1 MKFRL
6 INTAFICVFVA
17 STPVKDTK
25 PNSGYATGMV
35 METTEISGS
44 SDLGL
49 SLVGGSLSKRAQ
61 ETFDENV
68 QKAQSE
74 LDGLFAKLS
83 GYVTINLFNFDSFES
98 AALKLGIEIEDA
110 VNFIQNYVR
119 PDTEI
124 LAQAT
129 FVQLVYQ
136 QMIQALT
143 LYKAFPPSR
152 GQNNCILRNLIQ
164 LNVSLFRLRNQ
175 DGKPNPLVE
184 NYVDLVQSYAHS
196 LEEWLSLLGQEEE
209 VSEPLNM
216 VIEPQLTKAQRSF
229 QQLASFF
236 PQRDVYV
243 PTDA

>member
-1 MKFRL
+1 MKFHL
-6 INTAFICVFVA
+6 ITTAFICVFVA

-25 PNSGYATGMV
+25 PNSGYATGMI
-35 METTEISGS
+35 MEATDISGS
-44 SDLGL
+44 SDLGI

-74 LDGLFAKLS
+74 LDGLFAKLN
-83 GYVTINLFNFDSFES
+83 GYVSLDLFNFDSFDI

-152 GQNNCILRNLIQ
+152 G
-164 LNVSLFRLRNQ
+164 
-175 DGKPNPLVE
+175 
-184 NYVDLVQSYAHS
+184 
-196 LEEWLSLLGQEEE
+196 
-209 VSEPLNM
+209 
-216 VIEPQLTKAQRSF
+216 
-229 QQLASFF
+229 
-236 PQRDVYV
+236 
-243 PTDA
+243 